1 MTIAPI
7 AAASAQ
13 MPSGNET
20 FSTLLPAK
28 TRPVAVR
35 IAAPTGKCEY
45 GAWALAWATRAASN
59 RSCWASPVIG
69 AAYGQ
74 RLARTAATGSVESP
88 GRTVSSG
95 RSGGS

>member
-1 MTIAPI
+1 MRSPAVTIAPI

-28 TRPVAVR
+28 TRPDAVR

-45 GAWALAWATRAASN
+45 GAWALAWARP
-59 RSCWASPVIG
+59 RRVEQLVWVSPV
-69 AAYGQ
+69 
-74 RLARTAATGSVESP
+74 TAQP
-88 GRTVSSG
+88 TVG
-95 RSGGS
+95 TDL